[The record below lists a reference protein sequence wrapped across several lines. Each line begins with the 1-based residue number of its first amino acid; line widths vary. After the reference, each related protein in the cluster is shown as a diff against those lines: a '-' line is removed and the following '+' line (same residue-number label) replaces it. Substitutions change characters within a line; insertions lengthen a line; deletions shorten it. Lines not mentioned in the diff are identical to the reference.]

1 MRSINLQD
9 ANASLQERSAADI
22 ARWALDLGGDRAI
35 VSTHFGPMEA
45 VILHLCASIRP
56 TVQVVWVDSGYNTA
70 STYQFAQALT
80 ARLGLRVATFAPAR
94 TRAYR
99 DAVLGGIPDLDDA
112 EAMRAFTEEVKL
124 EPFRRALAS
133 LQPTVWLTA
142 LRREQTAF
150 RQGLEV
156 VTQDPGGPL
165 KVCPLLDWTDADMR
179 AYLAAHD
186 LPDEP
191 NYYDPT
197 KVLAH
202 RECGLHPSL
211 FKGDGEPQ
219 G

>member
-1 MRSINLQD
+1 MNLQEI
-9 ANASLQERSAADI
+9 NAQLQGESPEAV
-22 ARWALDLGGDRAI
+22 ARWGLEVAAGQAM

-45 VILHLCASIRP
+45 VILHLCTQIQP
-56 TVQVVWVDSGYNTA
+56 DVKVVWVDSGYNTP
-70 STYQFAQALT
+70 STYRFARSLAE
-80 ARLGLRVATFAPAR
+80 RLGLNLTIYAPAR

-112 EAMRAFTEEVKL
+112 EAMQAFTDELKL
-124 EPFRRALAS
+124 EPFRRALAAE
-133 LQPTVWLTA
+133 QPKVWLTA

-150 RQGLEV
+150 RQNLDL

-165 KVCPLLDWTDADMR
+165 KVCPLLDYTEADMR

-191 NYYDPT
+191 DYYDPT

-202 RECGLHPSL
+202 RECGLHPNL
-211 FKGDGEPQ
+211 FKEDKR
-219 G
+219 